1 MKLMTYPIFNSFIN
15 QIENKLTEKDIKI
28 ISFKTWHED
37 HINAAGLQ
45 IRIDVSDQDNFIKE
59 VAINFDWDRFRE
71 TVLAQ
76 QLDGLQEHP
85 MLQGK
90 NLKSITVSPKIDV
103 EVSWIFDQQNHQIT
117 LPNKHEK
124 DQLEAAS
131 NWMQSINKQV
141 NALLADDNI
150 ITRWHIEVE
159 GNHEEKHLSSVNL
172 ISYFQY
178 SLTDLKS
185 LNEAHEFINN
195 QLRDLLIKSQ
205 KVRQISNQ
213 ELESAA

>member
-1 MKLMTYPIFNSFIN
+1 MTYPIFNSFIN
-15 QIENKLTEKDIKI
+15 QIENELTEKDIKI

-45 IRIDVSDQDNFIKE
+45 INIDVRDQDNFIKE

-85 MLQGK
+85 MLQEK
-90 NLKSITVSPKIDV
+90 NLKSVTISPKIDI
-103 EVSWIFDQQNHQIT
+103 EVCWIFDEQNHQIT
-117 LPNKHEK
+117 LPQQQEK
-124 DQLEAAS
+124 NCLEAAS
-131 NWMQSINKQV
+131 NWMQQISKQV
-141 NALLADDNI
+141 NELLADDNI

-159 GNHEEKHLSSVNL
+159 GNHQEKKYLTAVNL

-178 SLTDLKS
+178 SLTNLKS
-185 LNEAHEFINN
+185 LNEVHDFINE
-195 QLRDLLIKSQ
+195 QLQDLLNKSK
-205 KVRQISNQ
+205 KVRQISNKT
-213 ELESAA
+213 LENAA

>member
-1 MKLMTYPIFNSFIN
+1 MTYPIFNSFIN

-28 ISFKTWHED
+28 TSFKTWHED

-45 IRIDVSDQDNFIKE
+45 ILIDVSEQDHFIKE

-76 QLDGLQEHP
+76 QLKGLQEHP

-90 NLKSITVSPKIDV
+90 NLKSVTIAPKIDV
-103 EVSWIFDQQNHQIT
+103 EVSWIFDEKNHEIS
-117 LPNKHEK
+117 LPNGNGKT
-124 DQLEAAS
+124 QIEAAS
-131 NWMQSINKQV
+131 NWMKSINRQV
-141 NALLADDNI
+141 NDLLADDNI

-159 GNHEEKHLSSVNL
+159 GNHEEKCLSSVNL

-178 SLTDLKS
+178 SLTNLRS
-185 LNEAHEFINN
+185 LNEAHEFIEE
-195 QLRDLLIKSQ
+195 QLWDLLVKAK
-205 KVRQISNQ
+205 KVRQISDQ
-213 ELESAA
+213 TLGSAA